1 MMDDSVTT
9 RRQSALIVI
18 GVALVALATGGGGW
32 YGFKVSTTTPAATP
46 ATLVTSQ
53 SQSTTANLPGS
64 TASLSPASGP
74 LPNSSGIGKGETI
87 IGGSFYA
94 RPPPVFDAIAAM
106 ALTASA
112 PVGTASGAVAAGAAA
127 PARPAASTPAEVVP
141 SGWAGAGASLD
152 QLWESNA
159 AAAWNVRS
167 TPLTAPNWRISG
179 VVQRGAQTQVIVQ
192 FDGEPNT
199 RFFKVGDVLPGGGKL
214 TWVKPNV
221 IGVSF
226 PKQKPLSVPLVED
239 PFQPA
244 SSAASQAATA
254 KGKP

>member
-1 MMDDSVTT
+1 MEDSVSTG
-9 RRQSALIVI
+9 RQSALVLV
-18 GVALVALATGGGGW
+18 GVALVALAIGGGSW
-32 YGFKVSTTTPAATP
+32 YGFKLATTNTAVASQRQFI
-46 ATLVTSQ
+46 TSG
-53 SQSTTANLPGS
+53 LPGS
-64 TASLSPASGP
+64 SPSLPPASGP

-94 RPPPVFDAIAAM
+94 RPPPVFDTIAAM
-106 ALTASA
+106 ALMAPASA
-112 PVGTASGAVAAGAAA
+112 ASASGPAVANAAA
-127 PARPAASTPAEVVP
+127 PARTAASAAAEVVP
-141 SGWAGAGASLD
+141 FGWAGAGASLD

-159 AAAWNVRS
+159 AASWNVRP

-192 FDGEPNT
+192 FDGEPET

-244 SSAASQAATA
+244 SSAVSRAATA
-254 KGKP
+254 KAKP

>member
-1 MMDDSVTT
+1 MMDGSVTT
-9 RRQSALIVI
+9 RRQSAMVVI
-18 GVALVALATGGGGW
+18 GVALVALSIGGGSW
-32 YGFKVSTTTPAATP
+32 YGFKFATTTPAAGSTTLTP
-46 ATLVTSQ
+46 FQ
-53 SQSTTANLPGS
+53 SQSTRANVPGS
-64 TASLSPASGP
+64 NGGMSPASGP
-74 LPNSSGIGKGETI
+74 LPTSSGIGKGETI
-87 IGGSFYA
+87 IGGAFYP

-106 ALTASA
+106 ALAASA
-112 PVGTASGAVAAGAAA
+112 PVVPASGPVAANAAA
-127 PARPAASTPAEVVP
+127 PVRSAASTPAEVVP

-179 VVQRGAQTQVIVQ
+179 VVQRGEQTQVIVQ

-244 SSAASQAATA
+244 SSAAIPAATA